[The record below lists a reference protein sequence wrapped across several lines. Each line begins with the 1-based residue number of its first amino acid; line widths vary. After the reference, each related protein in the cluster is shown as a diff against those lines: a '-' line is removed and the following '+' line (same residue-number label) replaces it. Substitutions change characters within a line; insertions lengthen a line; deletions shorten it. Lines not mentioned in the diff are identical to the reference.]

1 MIVMP
6 GRPKCDRHPLSFPGT
21 DTVAVRGPDANSDLF
36 IDQTRETTMRTSI
49 ILLSLTALVAV
60 AGCET
65 IQGAGRDL
73 STVGEAVTAESQA
86 VQDEM

>member
-1 MIVMP
+1 
-6 GRPKCDRHPLSFPGT
+6 
-21 DTVAVRGPDANSDLF
+21 
-36 IDQTRETTMRTSI
+36 MRISI
-49 ILLSLTALVAV
+49 ILLSLTALMAV

-73 STVGEAVTAESQA
+73 STVGDAVTTESQA

>member
-1 MIVMP
+1 
-6 GRPKCDRHPLSFPGT
+6 
-21 DTVAVRGPDANSDLF
+21 
-36 IDQTRETTMRTSI
+36 MRTLI
-49 ILLSLTALVAV
+49 VLLSLTVLLAV

-73 STVGEAVTAESQA
+73 STVGEAVTAESQT

>member
-1 MIVMP
+1 
-6 GRPKCDRHPLSFPGT
+6 
-21 DTVAVRGPDANSDLF
+21 
-36 IDQTRETTMRTSI
+36 MRTSI
-49 ILLSLTALVAV
+49 ILLSLTALLAV

-73 STVGEAVTAESQA
+73 STVGDAVTTESQA

>member
-1 MIVMP
+1 
-6 GRPKCDRHPLSFPGT
+6 
-21 DTVAVRGPDANSDLF
+21 
-36 IDQTRETTMRTSI
+36 MRISI

>member
-1 MIVMP
+1 
-6 GRPKCDRHPLSFPGT
+6 
-21 DTVAVRGPDANSDLF
+21 
-36 IDQTRETTMRTSI
+36 MRTSI
-49 ILLSLTALVAV
+49 ILLSLAALLAV

-73 STVGEAVTAESQA
+73 STVGDAVTTESQE